1 MLLKNLLHVLNFWK
15 ENKMLEITPAQQYAS
30 TMDSVNL
37 IKGAKPEMVTDIEWA
52 DCIKRNKEHIEIMLA
67 KDFWTTEDLTPFKDA
82 VK

>member
-1 MLLKNLLHVLNFWK
+1 
-15 ENKMLEITPAQQYAS
+15 MLEITPAQQYAS

-37 IKGAKPEMVTDIEWA
+37 IKGVKPEMVTDIEWA
-52 DCIKRNKEHIEIMLA
+52 DTIKRNKEHIEIILA